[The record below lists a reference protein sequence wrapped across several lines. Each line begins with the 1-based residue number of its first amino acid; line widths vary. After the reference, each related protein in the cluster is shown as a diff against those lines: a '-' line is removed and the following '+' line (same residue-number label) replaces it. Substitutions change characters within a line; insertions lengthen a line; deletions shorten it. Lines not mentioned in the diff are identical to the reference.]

1 MWVVGSCCC
10 CCCCCG
16 CCCCCCCCCCWVERV
31 LLSFLV
37 VFHFSNVFLEETLIL
52 HFFRHVCLCHPTH
65 PTRAML
71 IVLSHLHVGSTS
83 GNILISR
90 YIEFLLDIHQGICPI
105 YSHFSSPSWPWF
117 CSPSHEKANWVPGR
131 KTSFCHKKG
140 TSVWETL
147 AFVGNR
153 SQRWFL
159 GQRFVRAWMMYQND
173 PKIMALLEYDPNYCF
188 DRRYITRLFQP
199 FSMICKRDKIDI
211 HPARWDPGTPIN
223 SASPQRVVPAQCH
236 PTPPKK

>member
-1 MWVVGSCCC
+1 MKFGLEIHHYPCETPKWSMCFFFHLGEQPGKAVQYLHSKNVIHRDLKSRPQWDMWVVGSCCSC
-10 CCCCCG
+10 CCCCC
-16 CCCCCCCCCCWVERV
+16 CSCCCCCCWVERV

-90 YIEFLLDIHQGICPI
+90 YIECLLDIHQGICLFP
-105 YSHFSSPSWPWF
+105 SPVGHDFVLHPTW
-117 CSPSHEKANWVPGR
+117 ANWVPGR

-147 AFVGNR
+147 AFVGKVAELVFG
-153 SQRWFL
+153 ST
-159 GQRFVRAWMMYQND
+159 VR
-173 PKIMALLEYDPNYCF
+173 
-188 DRRYITRLFQP
+188 
-199 FSMICKRDKIDI
+199 
-211 HPARWDPGTPIN
+211 
-223 SASPQRVVPAQCH
+223 
-236 PTPPKK
+236 